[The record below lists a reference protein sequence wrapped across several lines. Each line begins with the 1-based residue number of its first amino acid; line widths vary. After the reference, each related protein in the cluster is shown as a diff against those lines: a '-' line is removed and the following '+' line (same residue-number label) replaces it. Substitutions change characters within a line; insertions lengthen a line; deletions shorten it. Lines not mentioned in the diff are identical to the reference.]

1 MSRSNDRRDFLRGLS
16 ATLLAGSAQALLP
29 QLGVLGNALAATPK
43 GGGFGNYR
51 ALVCVYLDGGNDSWN
66 LLVPRDNATLGS
78 GSLYDRYRTARGG
91 VYDTAGSPP
100 PGNSA
105 TGLALDFNA
114 LRPITPNGFG
124 ANSFGLHPQCGDYLF
139 AQIPTTPPTPPSLSH
154 PGLASLFAQQRV
166 ALFPNIGTLVRPITK
181 ATYNS
186 TAKPPQLYSHSD
198 QTNQWHLGR
207 TTSNHPYGW
216 GGEVASRVTAGN
228 QLQSL
233 APCISISGSSR
244 FLVGDGV
251 FPYQMSTTGA
261 TALSNYSATAGGLQS
276 QRRAALD
283 LMLAQ
288 TYAHPFSKEYGQLT
302 ARSLDLSTTISAA
315 LGSFGTV
322 STAYQQSSATANS
335 SSQVTVAGTN
345 YSNSLLDQLRMV
357 ARMIK
362 VSRPG
367 SGAGINHERQIYLV
381 RLGGFDTH
389 DTQMANTG
397 QPLLMARLNQAL
409 SWFRQAM
416 IDVGTEIGAPTL
428 QNEVTLFTMSEFAR
442 TLSSNGNGSDHGWGG
457 VQLAMG
463 GAVAGRAMYGTFP
476 SQQLDGP
483 DSFSRGQFIPTT
495 PVDTYAAT
503 LARWMGV
510 PDIDLEQVFP
520 NLANFAP
527 DTLPFLP

>member
-16 ATLLAGSAQALLP
+16 ATLIAGSAQALLP
-29 QLGVLGNALAATPK
+29 QLGVVGNALAATSRSK
-43 GGGFGNYR
+43 AFGNYR

-66 LLVPRDNATLGS
+66 LLVPRDNGTLGS

-91 VYDTAGSPP
+91 VYDTSANPP
-100 PGNSA
+100 SGNSA

-114 LRPITPNGFG
+114 LRPITPNGFA
-124 ANSFGLHPQCGDYLF
+124 ANSFGLHPQFLDYAF
-139 AQIPTTPPTPPSLSH
+139 PQVPGGVVNPGY
-154 PGLASLFAQQRV
+154 PGLASLFGQQRV

-181 ATYNS
+181 ATYNA

-198 QTNQWHLGR
+198 QTTQWHLGR
-207 TTSNHPYGW
+207 TATNHPYGW
-216 GGEVASRVTAGN
+216 GGEVASRVASGN
-228 QLQSL
+228 QLTTL

-251 FPYQMSTTGA
+251 YPYQMSTSGA

-288 TYAHPFSKEYGQLT
+288 TYAHPFSKEYAQLT
-302 ARSLDLSTTISAA
+302 SRSLDLTNTLSTA
-315 LGSFGTV
+315 LTNFGAVGTV
-322 STAYQQSSATANS
+322 YQQSSATANS
-335 SSQVTVAGTN
+335 SAQVTVAGTN
-345 YSNSLLDQLRMV
+345 YSNTLLDQLRMV

-416 IDVGTEIGAPTL
+416 IDVGNDLGVPTL
-428 QNEVTLFTMSEFAR
+428 PNEVTLFTMSEFAR

-457 VQLAMG
+457 VQLALG

-476 SQQLDGP
+476 NQTLDGP
-483 DSFSRGQFIPTT
+483 DSFSRGQFLPTT

-520 NLANFAP
+520 NLANFSP
-527 DTLPFLP
+527 DTLGFLP

>member
-16 ATLLAGSAQALLP
+16 ATLLAGTAQALLP

-43 GGGFGNYR
+43 RGGFGNYR

-66 LLVPRDNATLGS
+66 LLVPRDTTNPGS
-78 GSLYDRYRTARGG
+78 MFSTYATARGG
-91 VYDTAGSPP
+91 VYNAGTNP
-100 PGNSA
+100 N
-105 TGLALDFNA
+105 GLGLDFNG

-124 ANSFGLHPQCGDYLF
+124 ANTFGLHPQFADYQF
-139 AQIPTTPPTPPSLSH
+139 AQIPGGAVNLSH
-154 PGLASLFAQQRV
+154 PGVANLFGQQRV

-181 ATYNS
+181 DTYNS

-315 LGSFGTV
+315 LGSFGNVT
-322 STAYQQSSATANS
+322 TAYQQSSATANS

-362 VSRPG
+362 ISRPG

-510 PDIDLEQVFP
+510 PDVDLEQVFP

>member
-1 MSRSNDRRDFLRGLS
+1 MSGSIDRRDFLRGLS
-16 ATLLAGSAQALLP
+16 ATVLAGSAQALFP
-29 QLGVLGNALAATPK
+29 QMGLLGNALAATPK
-43 GGGFGNYR
+43 GAAFGNYR

-66 LLVPRDNATLGS
+66 MLVPRDAPMHAVYAN
-78 GSLYDRYRTARGG
+78 ARGG
-91 VYDTAGSPP
+91 VFDAA
-100 PGNSA
+100 NNA
-105 TGLALDFNA
+105 NGLALAASA
-114 LRPITPNGFG
+114 LRPITPNGFA
-124 ANSFGLHPQCGDYLF
+124 ANSFGMHPQFLDYAF
-139 AQIPTTPPTPPSLSH
+139 PQVPGGAINPGY
-154 PGLASLFAQQRV
+154 PGLANLFGQQRV
-166 ALFPNIGTLVRPITK
+166 AMFPNIGTLVQPITK
-181 ATYNS
+181 ATYNA
-186 TAKPPQLYSHSD
+186 TPRPPQLYSHSD
-198 QTNQWHLGR
+198 QTTQWHLGR
-207 TTSNHPYGW
+207 TTPNHPYGW
-216 GGEVASRVTAGN
+216 GGELASRVASGN
-228 QLQSL
+228 QLTTL

-244 FLVGDGV
+244 YLVGDGV
-251 FPYQMSTTGA
+251 FPYQMSTGGA
-261 TALSNYSATAGGLQS
+261 TLLNNYSATAGGLQS
-276 QRRAALD
+276 GRRAALD

-288 TYAHPFSKEYGQLT
+288 TYAHPFAKEYGQLT
-302 ARSLDLSTTISAA
+302 ARSLDLSATISTA
-315 LGSFGTV
+315 LTNFGTV
-322 STAYQQSSATANS
+322 GTVYQQSSATANS
-335 SSQVTVAGTN
+335 SAQVTVAGAT

-362 VSRPG
+362 ISRPG

-381 RLGGFDTH
+381 RIGGFDTH

-416 IDVGTEIGAPTL
+416 LDIGTDS
-428 QNEVTLFTMSEFAR
+428 EVTLFTMSEFAR
-442 TLSSNGNGSDHGWGG
+442 TLSSNGNGSDHAWGG
-457 VQLAMG
+457 VQMAMG

-527 DTLPFLP
+527 DTLSFLP